1 MQHLL
6 SKTVKD
12 IKISAIREIGNKVAN
27 DSSIINFTIGQPDFV
42 TPDSILEAGKRAIE
56 ARKTGYTHNSGVL
69 ELRQAAADF
78 VKRRYQLNYRQ
89 EDEILIT
96 MGASEALDI
105 AFRTILEP
113 GDEVI
118 LPAPIY
124 PGYEP
129 LIRMCYA
136 TPVFVDTRK
145 NNCKISAKLIE
156 ENLTEKTKCVVLP
169 YPSNPTGTI
178 LTAQELEEIANLLR
192 GKDIIIISDEIYSE
206 LTYGLKHISIASFPE
221 MKEQCI
227 VINGLS
233 KSHAMTGW
241 RIGYTLAPAFITEEM
256 FKVHAYNCV
265 CACSVSQYAAIEAL
279 NHDLPEVEEMRQQY
293 ELRRNYVYKKI
304 TDMGLEAIKPDG
316 AFYLFVCIEKTGLS
330 SNEFVNK
337 LVDEAKVAVIPGYG
351 FSEYG
356 EGYIRIS
363 YACSMEN
370 LEKGMKRM
378 QQFVQ
383 PLLEKVIAEVD

>member
-1 MQHLL
+1 MDHLL
-6 SKTVKD
+6 SKTVKN

-27 DSSIINFTIGQPDFV
+27 DPSIINFTIGQPDFV

-56 ARKTGYTHNSGVL
+56 ARKTGYTHNAGVL
-69 ELRQAAADF
+69 ELRQAASDF
-78 VKRRYQLNYRQ
+78 VKRRYQLNYRP

-118 LPAPIY
+118 LPAPVY

-136 TPVFVDTRK
+136 TPVFVDTRN

-156 ENLTEKTKCVVLP
+156 ENLSEKTKCVVLP
-169 YPSNPTGTI
+169 YPSNPTGSI
-178 LTAQELEEIANLLR
+178 LKAKELEEIANLLR
-192 GKDIIIISDEIYSE
+192 GKDIFIISDEIYSE

-221 MKEQCI
+221 IKEKCI

-241 RIGYTLAPAFITEEM
+241 RIGYTLAPAYITDEM

-265 CACSVSQYAAIEAL
+265 CASSVSQYAAIEAL
-279 NHDLPEVEEMRQQY
+279 NHDLPEVEDMRKQY
-293 ELRRNYVYKKI
+293 EKRRNYVYQRI
-304 TDMGLEAIKPDG
+304 TDMGLETIKPDG
-316 AFYLFVCIEKTGLS
+316 AFYLFVSIEKTGLS
-330 SNEFVNK
+330 SDEFIHQ

-363 YACSMEN
+363 YACSMEK
-370 LEKGMKRM
+370 LEEGMNRM
-378 QQFVQ
+378 KWFVQ
-383 PLLEKVIAEVD
+383 TLLKVEEA

>member
-6 SKTVKD
+6 SNTVKN
-12 IKISAIREIGNKVAN
+12 IKVSAIREIGNKVAN
-27 DSSIINFTIGQPDFV
+27 DPSIINFTIGQPDFV

-69 ELRQAAADF
+69 ELRQAASDF
-78 VKRRYQLNYRQ
+78 VKRRYNLNYRP

-145 NNCKISAKLIE
+145 NNCIISAKLIE

-178 LTAQELEEIANLLR
+178 LNAQELEEIANLLR
-192 GKDIIIISDEIYSE
+192 GKDIFIVSDEIYSE
-206 LTYGLKHISIASFPE
+206 LTYGMKHISIASFPE

-241 RIGYTLAPAFITEEM
+241 RIGYTLAPAYITEEM
-256 FKVHAYNCV
+256 FKVHAFNCV
-265 CACSVSQYAAIEAL
+265 CASSVSQYAAIKAL
-279 NHDLPEVEEMRQQY
+279 NHDLIEVEEMRQQY
-293 ELRRNYVYKKI
+293 ELRRNYVYQQI

-316 AFYLFVCIEKTGLS
+316 AFYLFVSIEKTRLN
-330 SNEFVNK
+330 SNEFINK

-356 EGYIRIS
+356 EGYFRIS

-370 LEKGMKRM
+370 LKEGMKRM
-378 QQFVQ
+378 KRFVQ
-383 PLLEKVIAEVD
+383 TLLKKEEVV

>member
-1 MQHLL
+1 MDHLL
-6 SKTVKD
+6 SKTVKN

-27 DSSIINFTIGQPDFV
+27 DPSIINFTIGQPDFV
-42 TPDSILEAGKRAIE
+42 TPVSILEAGKRAIE
-56 ARKTGYTHNSGVL
+56 ARKTCYTHNSGVL
-69 ELRQAAADF
+69 ELRQAASDF
-78 VKRRYQLNYRQ
+78 VKRRYQLNYRP

-113 GDEVI
+113 SDEVI

-178 LTAQELEEIANLLR
+178 LNAQELEEIANLLR
-192 GKDIIIISDEIYSE
+192 GKDIFIISDEIYSE

-221 MKEQCI
+221 MKKQCI

-241 RIGYTLAPAFITEEM
+241 RIGYTLAPAYITDEM

-265 CACSVSQYAAIEAL
+265 CASSVSQYAAIEAL
-279 NHDLPEVEEMRQQY
+279 NYDIPEVEEMRQQY
-293 ELRRNYVYKKI
+293 EKRRNYIYQRI

-316 AFYLFVCIEKTGLS
+316 AFYLFVSIDKTGLS
-330 SNEFVNK
+330 SNEFIHQ
-337 LVDEAKVAVIPGYG
+337 LVDKEKVAVIPGYG

-356 EGYIRIS
+356 EGFIRIS

-378 QQFVQ
+378 KRFVQ
-383 PLLEKVIAEVD
+383 TFLKVEEVV

>member
-1 MQHLL
+1 MDHLL
-6 SKTVKD
+6 NKTVKNF
-12 IKISAIREIGNKVAN
+12 KISAIREIGNKVAN
-27 DSSIINFTIGQPDFV
+27 DPSIINFTIGQPDFV
-42 TPDSILEAGKRAIE
+42 TPYSILEAGKRAIE
-56 ARKTGYTHNSGVL
+56 AHQTGYTHNAGVL
-69 ELRQAAADF
+69 ELRQATADF
-78 VKRRYQLNYRQ
+78 VKRRYQLNYRP

-105 AFRTILEP
+105 AFRSILEP

-178 LTAQELEEIANLLR
+178 LNTQELEEIADLLR
-192 GKDIIIISDEIYSE
+192 GKDIFIISDEIYSE
-206 LTYGLKHISIASFPE
+206 LTYGVKHISIASYPE

-241 RIGYTLAPAFITEEM
+241 RIGYTLAPAFVTEEM
-256 FKVHAYNCV
+256 FKVHAFNCV
-265 CACSVSQYAAIEAL
+265 CASSVSQYAAIEAL
-279 NHDLPEVEEMRQQY
+279 KNDLPEVEEMRQQY
-293 ELRRNYVYKKI
+293 ELRRNYVYKQI
-304 TDMGLEAIKPDG
+304 TDMDLEAIKPDG
-316 AFYLFVCIEKTGLS
+316 AFYLFVSIEKTGLS
-330 SNEFVNK
+330 SNQFINK

-370 LEKGMKRM
+370 LEAGMKRM
-378 QQFVQ
+378 KPFVET
-383 PLLEKVIAEVD
+383 LLKVEEVS

>member
-1 MQHLL
+1 MYHLL
-6 SKTVKD
+6 NKTVKNL
-12 IKISAIREIGNKVAN
+12 KFSVIREIGNKIAS
-27 DSSIINFTIGQPDFV
+27 DPSIINFTIGQPDFA
-42 TPDSILEAGKRAIE
+42 TPDVILEAGKYAIE
-56 ARKTGYTHNSGVL
+56 TNKTGYTHNSGVL
-69 ELRQAAADF
+69 ELRQATADF
-78 VKRRYQLNYRQ
+78 VKRHYQLNYHSK
-89 EDEILIT
+89 DEILIT
-96 MGASEALDI
+96 TGASEALDI

-136 TPVFVDTRK
+136 TPIFVDTRN

-156 ENLTEKTKCVVLP
+156 ENLTTKTKCVVLP

-178 LTAQELEEIANLLR
+178 LNTQELEEIVNLLH
-192 GKDIIIISDEIYSE
+192 GKDIFIISDEIYSE
-206 LTYGLKHISIASFPE
+206 LTYGSKHTSIASFPH

-241 RIGYTLAPAFITEEM
+241 RIGYTLAPACVTEEM
-256 FKVHAYNCV
+256 FKVHAFNCV
-265 CACSVSQYAAIEAL
+265 CASSVSQYAAIEAL
-279 NHDLPEVEEMRQQY
+279 RRDLPEVEEMRKQY
-293 ELRRNYVYKKI
+293 ELRRNYVYKHI
-304 TDMGLEAIKPDG
+304 IDMGLEAIKPDG
-316 AFYLFVCIEKTGLS
+316 AFYLFVSIENTGLS
-330 SNEFVNK
+330 SNEFINK
-337 LVDEAKVAVIPGYG
+337 LVEEAKVAVIPGDG

-356 EGYIRIS
+356 EGHIRIS

-370 LEKGMKRM
+370 LEEGMKRL

-383 PLLEKVIAEVD
+383 PLLAKVL

>member
-1 MQHLL
+1 MKYLL
-6 SKTVKD
+6 NKTIKD

-27 DSSIINFTIGQPDFV
+27 DPSIINLTIGQPDFV
-42 TPDSILEAGKRAIE
+42 TPHSILEAGKQAID
-56 ARKTGYTHNSGVL
+56 AHKTGYTHNAGVL
-69 ELRQAAADF
+69 ELRQAAANF
-78 VKRRYQLNYRQ
+78 VKRRYQLHYNP

-96 MGASEALDI
+96 VGASEALDI

-129 LIRMCYA
+129 LIRLCYA

-169 YPSNPTGTI
+169 YPSNPTGTM
-178 LTAQELEEIANLLR
+178 LEAHELEKIANLLR
-192 GKDIIIISDEIYSE
+192 GKDIFIISDEIYSE
-206 LTYGLKHISIASFPE
+206 LTYGLKHASIASFPA

-241 RIGYTLAPAFITEEM
+241 RIGYTLAPAYITEEM
-256 FKVHAYNCV
+256 FKVHAFNCV
-265 CACSVSQYAAIEAL
+265 CANSVSQYAAINAL

-293 ELRRNYVYKKI
+293 EIRRNFIFQRI
-304 TDMGLEAIKPDG
+304 TDIGLEAIEPDG
-316 AFYLFVCIEKTGLS
+316 AFYLFVSIEKTGLS
-330 SNEFVNK
+330 SNEFVHQ
-337 LVDEAKVAVIPGYG
+337 LVEKEKVAVIPGYG

-363 YACSMEN
+363 YACSMHD
-370 LEKGMKRM
+370 LEEGMKRI
-378 QQFVQ
+378 QQFVH
-383 PLLEKVIAEVD
+383 PLLEKALEEVD

>member
-1 MQHLL
+1 MDHLL

-12 IKISAIREIGNKVAN
+12 IKISAIREIGNKVAS
-27 DSSIINFTIGQPDFV
+27 DPFIINFTIGQPDFI
-42 TPDSILEAGKRAIE
+42 TPDSILEAGKRAIDE
-56 ARKTGYTHNSGVL
+56 RKTGYTHNSGVL
-69 ELRQAAADF
+69 ELRQAASDF
-78 VKRRYQLNYRQ
+78 VKRRYQLNYRP

-156 ENLTEKTKCVVLP
+156 ENLTEKSKCVVLP

-178 LTAQELEEIANLLR
+178 LNAQELEEIANLLR
-192 GKDIIIISDEIYSE
+192 GKDIFIISDEIYSE

-241 RIGYTLAPAFITEEM
+241 RIGYTLAPAYITDEM

-265 CACSVSQYAAIEAL
+265 CASSVSQYAAIEAL
-279 NHDLPEVEEMRQQY
+279 EHDLTEVEEMRQQY
-293 ELRRNYVYKKI
+293 EKRRNYTYQRI

-316 AFYLFVCIEKTGLS
+316 AFYLFVSIEKTGLS
-330 SNEFVNK
+330 SNEFIHQ

-356 EGYIRIS
+356 EGYIRIA

-370 LEKGMKRM
+370 LAEGMNRMKR
-378 QQFVQ
+378 FVQ
-383 PLLEKVIAEVD
+383 ALLKVEEVV

>member
-6 SKTVKD
+6 SNTVKN
-12 IKISAIREIGNKVAN
+12 IKVSAIREIGNKVAN
-27 DSSIINFTIGQPDFV
+27 DPSIINFTIGQPDFV

-69 ELRQAAADF
+69 ELRQAASDF
-78 VKRRYQLNYRQ
+78 VKRRYNLNYRP

-145 NNCKISAKLIE
+145 NNCIISAKLIE

-178 LTAQELEEIANLLR
+178 LNAQELEEIANLLR
-192 GKDIIIISDEIYSE
+192 GKDIFIVSDEIYSE
-206 LTYGLKHISIASFPE
+206 LTYGMKHISIASFPQ

-241 RIGYTLAPAFITEEM
+241 RIGYTLAPAYITEEM
-256 FKVHAYNCV
+256 FKVHAFNCV
-265 CACSVSQYAAIEAL
+265 CASSVSQYAAIKAL
-279 NHDLPEVEEMRQQY
+279 NHDLIEVEEMRQQY
-293 ELRRNYVYKKI
+293 ELRRNYVYQQI

-316 AFYLFVCIEKTGLS
+316 AFYLFVSIEKTRLN
-330 SNEFVNK
+330 SNEFINK

-356 EGYIRIS
+356 EGYFRIS

-370 LEKGMKRM
+370 LKEGMKRM
-378 QQFVQ
+378 KRFVQ
-383 PLLEKVIAEVD
+383 TLLKKEEVV

>member
-1 MQHLL
+1 MDHLL
-6 SKTVKD
+6 NKTVKNF
-12 IKISAIREIGNKVAN
+12 KISAIREIGNKVAN
-27 DSSIINFTIGQPDFV
+27 DPSIINFTIGQPDFV

-56 ARKTGYTHNSGVL
+56 AHKTGYTHNAGVL

-78 VKRRYQLNYRQ
+78 VKRRYQLNYRP

-105 AFRTILEP
+105 AFRSILEP

-169 YPSNPTGTI
+169 YPSNPTGT
-178 LTAQELEEIANLLR
+178 LLNTQELEEIADLLR
-192 GKDIIIISDEIYSE
+192 GKDIFIISDEIYSE
-206 LTYGLKHISIASFPE
+206 LTYGVKHISIASYPE

-256 FKVHAYNCV
+256 FKVHAFNCV
-265 CACSVSQYAAIEAL
+265 CASSVSQYAAIEAL
-279 NHDLPEVEEMRQQY
+279 KHDLPEVEEMRQQY
-293 ELRRNYVYKKI
+293 ELRRNYVYKQI

-316 AFYLFVCIEKTGLS
+316 AFYLFVSIEKTGLN
-330 SNEFVNK
+330 SNEFINK

-370 LEKGMKRM
+370 LEAGMKRM
-378 QQFVQ
+378 KPFVQ
-383 PLLEKVIAEVD
+383 TLLKVEEVS

>member
-1 MQHLL
+1 MDHLL
-6 SKTVKD
+6 NKTVKNF
-12 IKISAIREIGNKVAN
+12 KISAIREIGNKVAN
-27 DSSIINFTIGQPDFV
+27 DPSIINFTIGQPDFV
-42 TPDSILEAGKRAIE
+42 TPDTILEAGKRAIE
-56 ARKTGYTHNSGVL
+56 AHKTGYTHNAGVL

-78 VKRRYQLNYRQ
+78 VKRRYQLNYRS

-105 AFRTILEP
+105 AFRSILEP

-156 ENLTEKTKCVVLP
+156 ESLTEKTKCVVLP

-178 LTAQELEEIANLLR
+178 LNTQELEEIADLLR
-192 GKDIIIISDEIYSE
+192 GKDIFVISDEIYSE
-206 LTYGLKHISIASFPE
+206 LTYGVKHISIASYPE

-256 FKVHAYNCV
+256 FKVHAFNCV
-265 CACSVSQYAAIEAL
+265 CASSVSQYAAIEAL

-293 ELRRNYVYKKI
+293 ELRRNYVYKQI

-316 AFYLFVCIEKTGLS
+316 AFYLFVSIEKTGIN
-330 SNEFVNK
+330 SNEFINK

-370 LEKGMKRM
+370 LEAGMKRM
-378 QQFVQ
+378 KPFVQ
-383 PLLEKVIAEVD
+383 TLLKVEEVS

>member
-1 MQHLL
+1 MKYLL
-6 SKTVKD
+6 NNSVKSF
-12 IKISAIREIGNKVAN
+12 KISAIREIGNKVAN
-27 DSSIINFTIGQPDFV
+27 DPSIINFTIGQPDFA
-42 TPDSILEAGKRAIE
+42 TPDSVLEAGKRAID
-56 ARKTGYTHNSGVL
+56 ALKTGYTHNSGVL
-69 ELRQAAADF
+69 ELRQVTADF
-78 VKRRYQLNYRQ
+78 VKRRYQLNYSP

-96 MGASEALDI
+96 NGASEGLDI

-136 TPVFVDTRK
+136 TPVFVDTRN
-145 NNCKISAKLIE
+145 NNCKISAKLIK

-178 LTAQELEEIANLLR
+178 LEAGELEEIANLLR
-192 GKDIIIISDEIYSE
+192 GKDIFIISDEIYSE
-206 LTYGLKHISIASFPE
+206 LTYGLKHISIASYPE

-241 RIGYTLAPAFITEEM
+241 RIGYTLAPAYITEEM
-256 FKVHAYNCV
+256 FKVHAFNCV
-265 CACSVSQYAAIEAL
+265 CASSVSQYAAIEAL
-279 NHDLPEVEEMRQQY
+279 NHDLPEVEKMRQQY
-293 ELRRNYVYKKI
+293 EKRRNYIFQRI

-316 AFYLFVCIEKTGLS
+316 AFYLFVSIEKTGLT
-330 SNEFVNK
+330 SNEFINQ
-337 LVDEAKVAVIPGYG
+337 LVDEAKVAVIPGHG

-370 LEKGMKRM
+370 LEEGMNRM

-383 PLLEKVIAEVD
+383 FILQKV

>member
-1 MQHLL
+1 MKHLL
-6 SKTVKD
+6 NESVKNF
-12 IKISAIREIGNKVAN
+12 KISAIREIGNKVAN
-27 DSSIINFTIGQPDFV
+27 DPSIINFTIGQPDFA
-42 TPDSILEAGKRAIE
+42 TPDSILEAGKRAID
-56 ARKTGYTHNSGVL
+56 ALKTGYTHNAGVP

-78 VKRRYQLNYRQ
+78 VNRRYQLNYSPA
-89 EDEILIT
+89 DEVLIT
-96 MGASEALDI
+96 NGASEALDI
-105 AFRTILEP
+105 AFRAILEP
-113 GDEVI
+113 GDEVL

-169 YPSNPTGTI
+169 YPSNPTGAM
-178 LTAQELEEIANLLR
+178 LEAHELEEIANLLR
-192 GKDIIIISDEIYSE
+192 GKDLFIISDEIYSE
-206 LTYGLKHISIASFPE
+206 LTYGLKHTSIASYPD

-241 RIGYTLAPAFITEEM
+241 RIGFTLAPAYITEEM
-256 FKVHAYNCV
+256 FKVHAFNCV
-265 CACSVSQYAAIEAL
+265 CASSISQYAAIEAL

-293 ELRRNYVYKKI
+293 EKRRNYMYQRI

-316 AFYLFVCIEKTGLS
+316 AFYLFVSIEKTGLS
-330 SNEFVNK
+330 SNEFINQ
-337 LVDEAKVAVIPGYG
+337 LVEEEKVAVIPGYG

-370 LEKGMKRM
+370 IEEGMNRL

-383 PLLEKVIAEVD
+383 PILQEKSEGV

>member
-1 MQHLL
+1 MDHLL
-6 SKTVKD
+6 SKTVKN

-27 DSSIINFTIGQPDFV
+27 DPSIINFTIGQPDFV

-56 ARKTGYTHNSGVL
+56 ARMTGYTHNSGLL
-69 ELRQAAADF
+69 ELRQAASDF
-78 VKRRYQLNYRQ
+78 VKRRYHLNYRP

-178 LTAQELEEIANLLR
+178 LNAQEIEKIANLLR
-192 GKDIIIISDEIYSE
+192 GKDILIISDEIYSE

-241 RIGYTLAPAFITEEM
+241 RIGYTLAPAYITDEM

-265 CACSVSQYAAIEAL
+265 CASSVSQYAAIEAL

-293 ELRRNYVYKKI
+293 EKRRNYIYQLI

-316 AFYLFVCIEKTGLS
+316 AFYLFVSIEKTGLS
-330 SNEFVNK
+330 SNEFIHQ
-337 LVDEAKVAVIPGYG
+337 LVDKEKVAVIPGYG

-363 YACSMEN
+363 YACSMGN
-370 LEKGMKRM
+370 LEKGMYRMKR
-378 QQFVQ
+378 FVQ
-383 PLLEKVIAEVD
+383 TLLKVEEVV

>member
-1 MQHLL
+1 MDHLL
-6 SKTVKD
+6 SKTVKN

-27 DSSIINFTIGQPDFV
+27 DPSIINFTIGQPDFV
-42 TPDSILEAGKRAIE
+42 TPDSILEAGKHAIE
-56 ARKTGYTHNSGVL
+56 AKKTGYTHNSGVL
-69 ELRQAAADF
+69 ELRQAASDF
-78 VKRRYQLNYRQ
+78 VKRRYQLNYRP

-113 GDEVI
+113 GDEII

-129 LIRMCYA
+129 LIRMCFA
-136 TPVFVDTRK
+136 NPVFVDTR
-145 NNCKISAKLIE
+145 NHNYKISAKLIE
-156 ENLTEKTKCVVLP
+156 ENITEKTKCVVLP
-169 YPSNPTGTI
+169 YPSNPTGAI
-178 LTAQELEEIANLLR
+178 LNAQELEEIANLLR
-192 GKDIIIISDEIYSE
+192 DKDLFIISDEIYSE
-206 LTYGLKHISIASFPE
+206 LTYGLKHISIASFLE
-221 MKEQCI
+221 MKEKCI

-241 RIGYTLAPAFITEEM
+241 RIGYTLAPAYITDEM

-265 CACSVSQYAAIEAL
+265 CASSVSQYAAIEAL
-279 NHDLPEVEEMRQQY
+279 NHDLPEVEEMRQAY
-293 ELRRNYVYKKI
+293 EKRRNYVYQRI
-304 TDMGLEAIKPDG
+304 MDMGLETIKPDG
-316 AFYLFVCIEKTGLS
+316 AFYLFVSIEKTGLS
-330 SNEFVNK
+330 SNEFIHQ

-363 YACSMEN
+363 YACSMEK
-370 LEKGMKRM
+370 LEEGMNRMKR
-378 QQFVQ
+378 FVQ
-383 PLLEKVIAEVD
+383 TLLKVEEAI

>member
-1 MQHLL
+1 MDHLL
-6 SKTVKD
+6 SKTVKN
-12 IKISAIREIGNKVAN
+12 IKISAIRDIGNKVAN
-27 DSSIINFTIGQPDFV
+27 DPSIINFTIGQPDFI

-56 ARKTGYTHNSGVL
+56 ACKTGYTHNAGVL
-69 ELRQAAADF
+69 ELRQAASDF
-78 VKRRYQLNYRQ
+78 VKRRYQLNYRP

-169 YPSNPTGTI
+169 YPSNPTGAI
-178 LTAQELEEIANLLR
+178 LNAEELEKIANLLR
-192 GKDIIIISDEIYSE
+192 GKDIFIISDEIYSE
-206 LTYGLKHISIASFPE
+206 LTYGLKHISIASIPE

-241 RIGYTLAPAFITEEM
+241 RIGYTLAPAYITEEM

-265 CACSVSQYAAIEAL
+265 CASSISQYAAIEAL
-279 NHDLPEVEEMRQQY
+279 KNDLPEVEEMRQAY
-293 ELRRNYVYKKI
+293 EKRRNYAYQCI

-316 AFYLFVCIEKTGLS
+316 AFYLFVSVEKTGLS
-330 SNEFVNK
+330 SHEFTNQ
-337 LVDEAKVAVIPGYG
+337 LVEEAKVAVIPGYG

-370 LEKGMKRM
+370 LEEGMKRM
-378 QQFVQ
+378 KQFVQ
-383 PLLEKVIAEVD
+383 SLLKAEEVF

>member
-1 MQHLL
+1 MDHLL
-6 SKTVKD
+6 SKTVKN

-27 DSSIINFTIGQPDFV
+27 DPSIINFTIGQPDFV

-56 ARKTGYTHNSGVL
+56 ARKTGYTHNAGVL
-69 ELRQAAADF
+69 ELRQAASDF
-78 VKRRYQLNYRQ
+78 VKRRYQLNYRP

-169 YPSNPTGTI
+169 YPSNPTGAI
-178 LTAQELEEIANLLR
+178 LNAKELEEIASLLR
-192 GKDIIIISDEIYSE
+192 GKDIFIISDEIYSE
-206 LTYGLKHISIASFPE
+206 LTYGLVHISIASFPE

-241 RIGYTLAPAFITEEM
+241 RIGYTLAPAYITDEM

-265 CACSVSQYAAIEAL
+265 CASSVSQYAAIEAL

-293 ELRRNYVYKKI
+293 EKRRNYVYQRI
-304 TDMGLEAIKPDG
+304 TDMGLETIKPDG
-316 AFYLFVCIEKTGLS
+316 AFYLFVSIEKTGLS
-330 SNEFVNK
+330 SNEFIHQ

-370 LEKGMKRM
+370 LEEGMKRM
-378 QQFVQ
+378 KRFVQ
-383 PLLEKVIAEVD
+383 TLLKVEEVV

>member
-1 MQHLL
+1 MKHLL
-6 SKTVKD
+6 SKTIKN

-27 DSSIINFTIGQPDFV
+27 DPSIINLTIGQPDFV
-42 TPDSILEAGKRAIE
+42 TPDSILEAGKRAID
-56 ARKTGYTHNSGVL
+56 ACKTGYTHNSGVL

-78 VKRRYQLNYRQ
+78 VRRRYQLNYRP

-136 TPVFVDTRK
+136 TPVFVDTRQ
-145 NNCKISAKLIE
+145 NNCKITAKLID

-169 YPSNPTGTI
+169 YPSNPTGAM
-178 LTAQELEEIANLLR
+178 LEAHELEEIADLLR
-192 GKDIIIISDEIYSE
+192 GKEIFVISDEIYSE
-206 LTYGLKHISIASFPE
+206 LTYGLKHISIASYPE

-241 RIGYTLAPAFITEEM
+241 RIGFTLAPAFITEEM
-256 FKVHAYNCV
+256 FKVHAFNCV
-265 CACSVSQYAAIEAL
+265 CASSVSQYAAIEAL

-293 ELRRNYVYKKI
+293 EKRRNYIYQCI
-304 TDMGLEAIKPDG
+304 TDMGLEAIKPEG
-316 AFYLFVCIEKTGLS
+316 AFYLFVSIEKTGLS
-330 SNEFVNK
+330 SNEFILQ
-337 LVDEAKVAVIPGYG
+337 LVEEAKVALIPGHG

-363 YACSMEN
+363 YACSMEK
-370 LEKGMKRM
+370 LEEAMKRM

-383 PLLEKVIAEVD
+383 PLLKKVPVEVD

>member
-1 MQHLL
+1 MDHLL
-6 SKTVKD
+6 SKTVKN

-27 DSSIINFTIGQPDFV
+27 DPSIINFTIGQPDFV

-56 ARKTGYTHNSGVL
+56 AWKTGYTHNSGVP
-69 ELRQAAADF
+69 ELRQAASDF
-78 VKRRYQLNYRQ
+78 VKRRYQLNYRP

-129 LIRMCYA
+129 LIRMCFA
-136 TPVFVDTRK
+136 KPVFVDTR
-145 NNCKISAKLIE
+145 NNNYKISAKLIE
-156 ENLTEKTKCVVLP
+156 ENITEKTKCVVLP
-169 YPSNPTGTI
+169 YPSNPTGAI
-178 LTAQELEEIANLLR
+178 LNAQELEEITNLL
-192 GKDIIIISDEIYSE
+192 KDKDLFIISDEIYSE

-221 MKEQCI
+221 MKEKCI

-241 RIGYTLAPAFITEEM
+241 RIGYTLAPAYITDEM

-265 CACSVSQYAAIEAL
+265 CASSVSQYAAIEAL
-279 NHDLPEVEEMRQQY
+279 HHDLPEVEEMRQAY
-293 ELRRNYVYKKI
+293 EKRRNYVYQRI
-304 TDMGLEAIKPDG
+304 TDMGLETIKPDG
-316 AFYLFVCIEKTGLS
+316 AFYLFVSIEKTGLS
-330 SNEFVNK
+330 SNEFIHQ

-363 YACSMEN
+363 YACSMEM
-370 LEKGMKRM
+370 LEEGMNRMKR
-378 QQFVQ
+378 FVQ
-383 PLLEKVIAEVD
+383 TLLKVEEAI

>member
-1 MQHLL
+1 MNHLL

-12 IKISAIREIGNKVAN
+12 IKISAIREIGNIVAN
-27 DSSIINFTIGQPDFV
+27 DPTIINFTIGQPDFV

-56 ARKTGYTHNSGVL
+56 ARKTGYTHNAGML
-69 ELRQAAADF
+69 ELRQAASDF
-78 VKRRYQLNYRQ
+78 VKRRYQLNYSP

-118 LPAPIY
+118 LPAPVY

-156 ENLTEKTKCVVLP
+156 ENLTKKTKCVVLP

-178 LTAQELEEIANLLR
+178 LNAQELEEIANLLR
-192 GKDIIIISDEIYSE
+192 GKDIFIISDEIYSE
-206 LTYGLKHISIASFPE
+206 LTYGLKHISIASFPK
-221 MKEQCI
+221 MKEKCI

-241 RIGYTLAPAFITEEM
+241 RIGYTLAPSYITDEM

-265 CACSVSQYAAIEAL
+265 CASSVSQYAAIEAL
-279 NHDLPEVEEMRQQY
+279 KHDLPEVEEMRQQY
-293 ELRRNYVYKKI
+293 EKRRNYVYQCI
-304 TDMGLEAIKPDG
+304 ADMGLEAIKPDG
-316 AFYLFVCIEKTGLS
+316 AFYLFVSIEKTGLS
-330 SNEFVNK
+330 SNEFINR
-337 LVDEAKVAVIPGYG
+337 LVVEEKVAVIPGYG

-363 YACSMEN
+363 YACSREN
-370 LEKGMKRM
+370 LEEGMKSMKR
-378 QQFVQ
+378 FVQ
-383 PLLEKVIAEVD
+383 TLFTVEEVV

>member
-1 MQHLL
+1 MDHLL
-6 SKTVKD
+6 SKTVKN

-27 DSSIINFTIGQPDFV
+27 DPSIINLTIGQPDFV
-42 TPDSILEAGKRAIE
+42 TPDSILEAGKHAIE
-56 ARKTGYTHNSGVL
+56 AKKTGYTHNAGVL
-69 ELRQAAADF
+69 ELRQAASDF
-78 VKRRYQLNYRQ
+78 VKRRYQLNYRP
-89 EDEILIT
+89 EDEVLIT

-129 LIRMCYA
+129 LIRMCFA
-136 TPVFVDTRK
+136 NPVFVDTR
-145 NNCKISAKLIE
+145 NHNYKISAKLIE
-156 ENLTEKTKCVVLP
+156 ENITEKTKCVVLP
-169 YPSNPTGTI
+169 YPSNPTGAI
-178 LTAQELEEIANLLR
+178 LNAQELEEIANLLR
-192 GKDIIIISDEIYSE
+192 GKDIFIISDEIYSE

-221 MKEQCI
+221 MKEKCI

-241 RIGYTLAPAFITEEM
+241 RIGYTLAPAYITDEM

-265 CACSVSQYAAIEAL
+265 CASSVSQYAAMEAL
-279 NHDLPEVEEMRQQY
+279 HHDLPEVEEMRQAY
-293 ELRRNYVYKKI
+293 EKRRNFVYQRI
-304 TDMGLEAIKPDG
+304 TDMGLETIKPDG
-316 AFYLFVCIEKTGLS
+316 AFYLFVSIEKTGLS
-330 SNEFVNK
+330 SNEFIHQ

-363 YACSMEN
+363 YACSMEK
-370 LEKGMKRM
+370 LEEGMNRMKR
-378 QQFVQ
+378 FVQ
-383 PLLEKVIAEVD
+383 TLLKVEEAI

>member
-1 MQHLL
+1 MRVDL
-6 SKTVKD
+6 
-12 IKISAIREIGNKVAN
+12 E
-27 DSSIINFTIGQPDFV
+27 INFFNRSRGGITLTFGGELV
-42 TPDSILEAGKRAIE
+42 LSRSIDILNNLK
-56 ARKTGYTHNSGVL
+56 
-69 ELRQAAADF
+69 EL
-78 VKRRYQLNYRQ
+78 K
-89 EDEILIT
+89 DEILIT

-129 LIRMCYA
+129 LIRMCFA
-136 TPVFVDTRK
+136 KPVFVDTRN

-156 ENLTEKTKCVVLP
+156 ENLSEKTKCVVLP
-169 YPSNPTGTI
+169 YPSNPTGSI
-178 LTAQELEEIANLLR
+178 LKAKELEEIANLLR
-192 GKDIIIISDEIYSE
+192 GKDIFIISDEIYSE

-221 MKEQCI
+221 IKEKCI

-241 RIGYTLAPAFITEEM
+241 RIGYTLAPAYITDEM

-265 CACSVSQYAAIEAL
+265 CASSVSQYAAIEAL
-279 NHDLPEVEEMRQQY
+279 NHDLPEVEDMRKQY
-293 ELRRNYVYKKI
+293 EKRRNYVYQRI
-304 TDMGLEAIKPDG
+304 TDMGLETIKPDG
-316 AFYLFVCIEKTGLS
+316 AFYLFVSIEKTGLS
-330 SNEFVNK
+330 SDEFIHQ

-363 YACSMEN
+363 YACSMEK
-370 LEKGMKRM
+370 LEEGMNRMKR
-378 QQFVQ
+378 FVQ
-383 PLLEKVIAEVD
+383 TLLKVEEAI